1 MFSKLQVVSFLFLLS
16 SQITFGQK
24 SFTLMDC
31 EDAFRKNNLL
41 LLAQQYNISA
51 TQASVIQAKIWD
63 LPFLSGEF
71 NLINP
76 QEGRVVDVGGQ
87 GQKAF
92 QVQQL
97 IYLGGKKKNEVAFAK
112 SNIAIAELQLE
123 QLIRN
128 LRYQLRQSFYVLYFE
143 QQKIKSL
150 SSQVAIVDTLAKAFS
165 VQAAKNNV
173 PLKDVV
179 RLQSLSLNITNE
191 ILSTKKNINS
201 EQENIKIITGI
212 EGQIVP
218 DVKESDLEL
227 LYNQKL
233 LQTKES
239 LYETS
244 LEKNPE
250 YLSFLKIIESDELR
264 IKWQKSLSTP
274 DLTLGASYDQR
285 GGAFANQINVTF
297 GIPLKIWDRNRGNIK
312 VAESQLGQTKLEKD
326 FKKWELKNKIES
338 AYLTWKQQQEQYLQ
352 VREVTKGN
360 FEIVYRGVL
369 QNFQKRNISLL
380 DFTDFMESY
389 NQSLLNLNDIQ
400 KQVVLSGEVL
410 NYLVNEKLF

>member
-1 MFSKLQVVSFLFLLS
+1 MFFKKLIASFLFLVS
-16 SQITFGQK
+16 SQIAFGQK
-24 SFTLMDC
+24 SFTLEDC
-31 EDAFRKNNLL
+31 ESAFRKNNLL

-51 TQASVIQAKIWD
+51 SQAAVIQAKIWD
-63 LPFLSGEF
+63 LPFFSGEF

-76 QEGRVVDVGGQ
+76 QEGRVADVGGQ

-92 QVQQL
+92 QIQQL

-112 SNIAIAELQLE
+112 SNVAIAELQLE

-128 LRYQLRQSFYVLYFE
+128 LRYQVRQSFYVLYFE
-143 QQKIKSL
+143 QQKLKSL
-150 SSQVAIVDTLAKAFS
+150 NSQVAIVDTLAKAFS
-165 VQAAKNNV
+165 VQAAKNNI

-212 EGQIVP
+212 EGQEVQQGN
-218 DVKESDLEL
+218 LEQ
-227 LYNQKL
+227 LYTQKI
-233 LQTKES
+233 LQSVEA

-274 DLTLGASYDQR
+274 DLTLGTSYDQK

-312 VAESQLGQTKLEKD
+312 VAESQLGQTRLEKD

-352 VREVTKGN
+352 VRDVTKGN

-389 NQSLLNLNDIQ
+389 SQSLLNLNDIQ
-400 KQVVLSGEVL
+400 KQIVLSGEVL
-410 NYLVNEKLF
+410 NYLVNENLF